1 MDGRYSFRAR
11 VGEAELPVLVDAFV
25 IMGESGI
32 NKLFTGNKETTTADG
47 IVLILDTTRRD
58 LSVAY
63 KGDDAKALA
72 RAREKAKQ
80 VRQRLE
86 QEEPPAPPKKN

>member
-11 VGEAELPVLVDAFV
+11 VGEAELPLLIDAFV

-32 NKLFTGNKETTTADG
+32 NKAFVGNKETTTADG
-47 IVLILDTTRRD
+47 LILILNTERRD

-72 RAREKAKQ
+72 RAREKAKL
-80 VRQRLE
+80 VKQRLE
-86 QEEPPAPPKKN
+86 QPSTPTPPKKN

>member
-11 VGEAELPVLVDAFV
+11 VGEAELPLLVDAFV

-32 NKLFTGNKETTTADG
+32 NKAFTGNKETATADG
-47 IVLILDTTRRD
+47 IILILDTGRRD
-58 LSVAY
+58 LSIAY
-63 KGDDAKALA
+63 KGDDAKAMA

-80 VRQRLE
+80 VRQQLE
-86 QEEPPAPPKKN
+86 QPEAPTPPKKN